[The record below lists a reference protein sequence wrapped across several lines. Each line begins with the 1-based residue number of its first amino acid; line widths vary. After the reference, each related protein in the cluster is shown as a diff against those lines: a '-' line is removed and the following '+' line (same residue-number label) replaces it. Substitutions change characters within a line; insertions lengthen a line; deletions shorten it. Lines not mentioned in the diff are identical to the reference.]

1 MAKRKFLSAQER
13 YNLVMECRKSGLSD
27 CAWCKERGIPQST
40 FYNWVVFLRKK
51 GITEI
56 DTVRS
61 DANAIIPQVQ
71 EVVKL
76 DVIPDYDESSNVP
89 VPKAHNEAVA
99 VLAPETSMTP
109 VVEITLNGTT
119 VKFSNDV
126 RPELMKA
133 TLQFL
138 GGALC

>member
-56 DTVRS
+56 DEVKPSSINPQIQEIVRLDIVS
-61 DANAIIPQVQ
+61 DHEIT
-71 EVVKL
+71 
-76 DVIPDYDESSNVP
+76 DVS

-109 VVEITLNGTT
+109 VVEITLKGTT
-119 VKFSNDV
+119 IKFSNDV

>member
-56 DTVRS
+56 DTVRP
-61 DANAIIPQVQ
+61 AAIIPQVQ
-71 EVVKL
+71 EIVKL
-76 DVIPDYDESSNVP
+76 DIVPDGESVETPLKAIPNGLP
-89 VPKAHNEAVA
+89 MQLP
-99 VLAPETSMTP
+99 PETAMAP
-109 VVEITLNGTT
+109 VIEITLNGTT

>member
-1 MAKRKFLSAQER
+1 MANRKFLSAQER
-13 YNLVMECRKSGLSD
+13 YDLVMECRKSGLSD

-40 FYNWVVFLRKK
+40 FYNWVIFLRKK

-56 DTVRS
+56 DTVRPNP
-61 DANAIIPQVQ
+61 DAIIPQVQ

-76 DVIPDYDESSNVP
+76 DVIPDCEP
-89 VPKAHNEAVA
+89 VDVSVTKTHNEMTSALTSEA
-99 VLAPETSMTP
+99 AMAP
-109 VVEITLNGTT
+109 VIEITLKGTT
-119 VKFSNDV
+119 IKFSNDV

-138 GGALC
+138 GGVLC

>member
-1 MAKRKFLSAQER
+1 MAKRKFYSAQER

-51 GITEI
+51 GIAEI
-56 DTVRS
+56 DTVRPNP
-61 DANAIIPQVQ
+61 DAIIPQIQ

-76 DVIPDYDESSNVP
+76 DVIPDYEPVDVS
-89 VPKAHNEAVA
+89 VPKTHNEMASA
-99 VLAPETSMTP
+99 LTSEAAMAP
-109 VVEITLNGTT
+109 VIEITLKSTT
-119 VKFSNDV
+119 IKFSNDV
-126 RPELMKA
+126 RPELMKV

-138 GGALC
+138 GGTLC

>member
-1 MAKRKFLSAQER
+1 MAKRKFCSAQER

-27 CAWCKERGIPQST
+27 TAWCKEHGIPQST
-40 FYNWVVFLRKK
+40 FYNWVLFLRNK

-56 DTVRS
+56 DTVRP
-61 DANAIIPQVQ
+61 DTVIQQVQ

-76 DVIPDYDESSNVP
+76 DIVPDNKSI
-89 VPKAHNEAVA
+89 
-99 VLAPETSMTP
+99 ETSIPKPLNESQIYVPSEISMAP
-109 VVEITLNGTT
+109 VIEITLKGTT
-119 VKFSNDV
+119 IKFSNDV

-133 TLQFL
+133 TLQFI

>member
-1 MAKRKFLSAQER
+1 MAKRKFYSAQER

-56 DTVRS
+56 DTVRP
-61 DANAIIPQVQ
+61 AAIIPQVQ
-71 EVVKL
+71 EIVKL
-76 DVIPDYDESSNVP
+76 DVIPDYEP
-89 VPKAHNEAVA
+89 VDVSVSKTHNEMASA
-99 VLAPETSMTP
+99 LTSEAAMTP
-109 VVEITLNGTT
+109 VIEITLKGTT
-119 VKFSNDV
+119 IKFSNDV